1 MSIDDLL
8 RDLAKTLTDVPE
20 GAGEDLHEEFIRA
33 CRRVDEDPREQQR
46 IDDIADLLDAEQA
59 LYAQAVAAASRG
71 DTDTAVPLLRQCAET
86 GTGEAA
92 WLLAQLLE
100 DAGETAEAM
109 IWYQHARDDGD
120 IRADEKLAALTA
132 RPCPYATLAD
142 SPQEHHAAATDQ
154 VAPVLLVSHNSELR
168 TWTDRVLLSAAGHA
182 DQAADVSGSYRGLL
196 DWLVLKAP
204 HHGGAPGERLNPS
217 VVPVVFSCSDSD
229 HLASIAD
236 VYRAVSEAR
245 NCLVHDTSWVKARMV
260 VKLTKMLRAR
270 EQALAGEWAL
280 PSLLVL
286 CAEFGGHGK
295 SQAVWRLDYEDY
307 GRPCPANLGR
317 LYAAGQREIRW
328 PAREPVVADVM
339 LPHSEVPE
347 CSPDTTVI
355 QALERLVQSGT
366 QALPVCE
373 TTRVVGIVTLADL
386 ARYISDRQGAAP
398 VTETVRALMRPAT
411 IVPPGT
417 PLPAIAQAIANDG
430 IIVVSGSGDQ
440 PDGYL
445 TAESVLTQ
453 VPPGTSARP
462 AVPDRPP
469 LLIPGAGAV
478 LLDRGR

>member
-1 MSIDDLL
+1 LSIDDLL
-8 RDLAKTLTDVPE
+8 RDLAKTLNDVP
-20 GAGEDLHEEFIRA
+20 GGTGEELHEEFIRA

-46 IDDIADLLDAEQA
+46 IDDIADLLDAEQT
-59 LYAQAVAAASRG
+59 LYAQASVAASRG
-71 DTDTAVPLLRQCAET
+71 DTDTAVPLLRQCAEA

-100 DAGETAEAM
+100 DAGNTAEAM
-109 IWYQHARDDGD
+109 IWYQHARADGD
-120 IRADEKLAALTA
+120 TRADEKLAALTA

-142 SPQEHHAAATDQ
+142 SPQEDHTATTWDT
-154 VAPVLLVSHNSELR
+154 PVIFVSHSSELR
-168 TWTDRVLLSAAGHA
+168 ARPDCVSMPAAASPADPATDDSGFYRRLLAWLLLR
-182 DQAADVSGSYRGLL
+182 AADSGNVPGKGLL
-196 DWLVLKAP
+196 TTSV
-204 HHGGAPGERLNPS
+204 PS
-217 VVPVVFSCSDSD
+217 YMVFSDPGSD
-229 HLASIAD
+229 HLASFAEMWCAIGETHNYLA
-236 VYRAVSEAR
+236 
-245 NCLVHDTSWVKARMV
+245 HDTSWVKARMA

-270 EQALAGEWAL
+270 EQALVTECTFPLLVYCRAAESQPAAKWAL
-280 PSLLVL
+280 R
-286 CAEFGGHGK
+286 
-295 SQAVWRLDYEDY
+295 WRLLWEDY
-307 GRPCPANLGR
+307 TRPCPVNLAR
-317 LYAAGQREIRW
+317 LYTAAGW
-328 PAREPVVADVM
+328 PASEPTVADVM
-339 LPHSEVPE
+339 LPPSEVPE
-347 CSPDTTVI
+347 CKPDTTVI

-366 QALPVCE
+366 QALPVCQM
-373 TTRVVGIVTLADL
+373 TRVVGIVTLADL

-417 PLPAIAQAIANDG
+417 PLPAIAQAIADDG